1 MRAQTRKKQT
11 VLITW
16 RAPTKNHRARIYA
29 QAVLYLVW
37 VMADLIPTVLA
48 PRGWNAFEIYIHPR
62 HLEKKQAR
70 QLFDSKAQIK
80 NKQTSTENYFP
91 IFQHAVECFN
101 QNLKISCSNYSLK
114 IHFKSR

>member
-1 MRAQTRKKQT
+1 VRAQTRKKQT

-37 VMADLIPTVLA
+37 AMADLIPTVLA

-62 HLEKKQAR
+62 HSE
-70 QLFDSKAQIK
+70 K
-80 NKQTSTENYFP
+80 NKLDSYLIP
-91 IFQHAVECFN
+91 KRK
-101 QNLKISCSNYSLK
+101 LKINKQVLK
-114 IHFKSR
+114 IISLFFSMLSNV

>member
-1 MRAQTRKKQT
+1 VRAQTRKKQT

-62 HLEKKQAR
+62 HLEKKQT
-70 QLFDSKAQIK
+70 
-80 NKQTSTENYFP
+80 NTENYFP
-91 IFQHAVECFN
+91 FFQHSFELFN
-101 QNLKISCSNYSLK
+101 QKLKNSFSK
-114 IHFKSR
+114 